1 MLPLHRASSAASLAA
16 SDRAQ
21 KRWDLL
27 RMHFLEY
34 PMHSKALT
42 RQKWHSLAESAL
54 ERSRELRH
62 RRQVRA
68 SFFLK
73 LTCHVL
79 GAIGKTLLQISV
91 LMLAGYKGCDLRL
104 RVAQSIA
111 VLRNKSHGMIPI
123 RATRIDIA
131 VLRLS
136 CFMCRQRRCFSRR
149 ACSATAPCTD
159 PRQRRVGPP
168 FPLAHARLAA
178 SWAQLHQQSGQR
190 RRFRQP

>member
-27 RMHFLEY
+27 RMHFLDY

-68 SFFLK
+68 SSFHK
-73 LTCHVL
+73 LTFHVQVAL
-79 GAIGKTLLQISV
+79 GKVLLQISV
-91 LMLAGYKGCDLRL
+91 LMLVLGEGCNLRL
-104 RVAQSIA
+104 CC
-111 VLRNKSHGMIPI
+111 H
-123 RATRIDIA
+123 
-131 VLRLS
+131 
-136 CFMCRQRRCFSRR
+136 
-149 ACSATAPCTD
+149 CS
-159 PRQRRVGPP
+159 
-168 FPLAHARLAA
+168 LAEISRLA
-178 SWAQLHQQSGQR
+178 
-190 RRFRQP
+190 